1 MDLKE
6 KVLGYKDE
14 VVKEIQNAIRVK
26 KVGGTITWN
35 AFLGKVL
42 QKHYEI
48 TFMGFS

>member
-26 KVGGTITWN
+26 SV
-35 AFLGKVL
+35 LGKDL
-42 QKHYEI
+42 QKH
-48 TFMGFS
+48 